1 MTKTLAGIALAAAL
15 LVPGARARA
24 AEAPKK
30 VGTSEAVMV
39 KATVEA
45 VDVANRTVTLKGP
58 KGKSFTVSVDPK
70 FQALDKLKVG
80 DEVVARYYEAIAFEL
95 KKPGEAVPG
104 KTVTEGVAALP
115 AGQKPAGAA
124 GQQVRIV
131 ATITAIDKANGSVTL
146 TGADGKKVDVK
157 ARDPKNLDKVKVGD
171 LVEITY
177 TEALAISVE
186 PVRK

>member
-1 MTKTLAGIALAAAL
+1 MKKTLAWIAVAGAAL
-15 LVPGARARA
+15 TFGAGAR

-45 VDVANRTVTLKGP
+45 VDVAGRTVTLKGP
-58 KGKSFTVSVDPK
+58 KGKSFTVSVDDQVK
-70 FQALDKLKVG
+70 SLDNVKVG
-80 DEVVARYYEAIAFEL
+80 DEVVARYFEAFAFEL

-104 KTVTEGVAALP
+104 KSVTEGAAALP
-115 AGQKPAGAA
+115 PGQKPAGAA
-124 GQQVRIV
+124 GRQVKVV
-131 ATITAIDKANGSVTL
+131 ATITAIDMANGSVTL
-146 TGADGKKVDVK
+146 KGPEGKSVDVK
-157 ARDPKNLDKVKVGD
+157 ARDPKNLANVKVGD